1 MKGTH
6 CCPSYHMLTPGSR
19 KLQVGKVNKYVV
31 TKTGS
36 DSATPGFR
44 MPRQSNLCQDTGSLN
59 FPQARLPHQERYP
72 STELQGL
79 RASRKQQTEE
89 SLRGAMDLCERGSLH
104 RSLNIPQPGRE
115 RKPRESCV
123 ANFSRPPPLD
133 RCARC
138 ESPLKHC
145 DDLRRLD
152 GTKCLSVL
160 NPSLQPLIL
169 NPTSPNPKP

>member
-1 MKGTH
+1 MILRH
-6 CCPSYHMLTPGSR
+6 LGSEW
-19 KLQVGKVNKYVV
+19 L
-31 TKTGS
+31 GS
-36 DSATPGFR
+36 QT
-44 MPRQSNLCQDTGSLN
+44 CQDTGSLD

-72 STELQGL
+72 STELQEL

-89 SLRGAMDLCERGSLH
+89 SSRGAMDLCEGGSLH

-115 RKPRESCV
+115 RKPRDSCV
-123 ANFSRPPPLD
+123 ANSSSRPLPLD

-138 ESPLKHC
+138 ESPLEHC
-145 DDLRRLD
+145 DDVRRLD
-152 GTKCLSVL
+152 GITTKCPNVL